1 MNNDLKNLLNKFYEV
16 CDSAYTSCDL
26 SELSLREIFNLDILK
41 YVLYLGAADDNINQ
55 EKVDFI
61 SMYLDWNM
69 SISQWCEFINQENIH
84 MDSFLNEI
92 PLSFEIFVEDDN
104 HRYSCDNS
112 AVNGSE
118 AYIWIFEKIGELFI
132 ETGNNVDRKEQIAL
146 EKYKNMLSKYYQ
158 ENTIRIDMV
167 NGYNFVEEN
176 EYIHVKVANR
186 TIIIPKALPETIKRM
201 QELLPLRNEL
211 IQAGGRVRDTYDPE
225 DIFASPMKF
234 FETYDQILEKYND
247 KYKELMTKQYG
258 ESFFMSYSKY
268 KADYAKI
275 CSSAETRIGL
285 IYKQQNERFKMG
297 MSIAEIEAE
306 EEMKGMSFG
315 IITNSL
321 TSALLYTGMSA
332 VTYASQA
339 IKAQQTY
346 DRILHKYSS
355 DGAKLQEVKIINKE
369 IVPLICPVAE
379 KTTAIFLHDVLEEID
394 LNINIDYDNMDDKH
408 KTEVLADEKDYIYGN
423 TQALKNALKKLSCIK
438 GEKGDFNKIIDII
451 EECPYC
457 PEAYLKLIQMNI
469 FDIDVFKVAKIVGIE
484 GVIIPKL
491 LDVLSNDA
499 SDGVVSMLEIIAMYK
514 SQSLKQVIEQYYKNN
529 IEKIKNK
536 YKEAFLAC
544 SDIKMMAEWVNRNV
558 ETSLNTISEFSV
570 EKIEKCIK
578 EWVNNNLPK
587 NNTIQKLCEMEFVS
601 YEDMVFEGIYNCE
614 LDKINNKYK
623 QNMIKTLS
631 RYVKEVKEKK
641 KAYEDA
647 YAIFNEGEKERKA
660 LISVKKEKLK
670 KQGFFAF
677 SKKKKIKSEIDGLE
691 KEYEEYCK
699 TEPVDIKN
707 AYFNM

>member
-1 MNNDLKNLLNKFYEV
+1 
-16 CDSAYTSCDL
+16 
-26 SELSLREIFNLDILK
+26 
-41 YVLYLGAADDNINQ
+41 
-55 EKVDFI
+55 
-61 SMYLDWNM
+61 
-69 SISQWCEFINQENIH
+69 
-84 MDSFLNEI
+84 
-92 PLSFEIFVEDDN
+92 
-104 HRYSCDNS
+104 
-112 AVNGSE
+112 
-118 AYIWIFEKIGELFI
+118 
-132 ETGNNVDRKEQIAL
+132 
-146 EKYKNMLSKYYQ
+146 
-158 ENTIRIDMV
+158 
-167 NGYNFVEEN
+167 
-176 EYIHVKVANR
+176 
-186 TIIIPKALPETIKRM
+186 M

-469 FDIDVFKVAKIVGIE
+469 FDIECF
-484 GVIIPKL
+484 
-491 LDVLSNDA
+491 
-499 SDGVVSMLEIIAMYK
+499 
-514 SQSLKQVIEQYYKNN
+514 
-529 IEKIKNK
+529 
-536 YKEAFLAC
+536 
-544 SDIKMMAEWVNRNV
+544 
-558 ETSLNTISEFSV
+558 
-570 EKIEKCIK
+570 
-578 EWVNNNLPK
+578 
-587 NNTIQKLCEMEFVS
+587 
-601 YEDMVFEGIYNCE
+601 
-614 LDKINNKYK
+614 
-623 QNMIKTLS
+623 
-631 RYVKEVKEKK
+631 
-641 KAYEDA
+641 
-647 YAIFNEGEKERKA
+647 
-660 LISVKKEKLK
+660 
-670 KQGFFAF
+670 
-677 SKKKKIKSEIDGLE
+677 
-691 KEYEEYCK
+691 
-699 TEPVDIKN
+699 
-707 AYFNM
+707 

>member
-158 ENTIRIDMV
+158 ENTIRIDIV

-176 EYIHVKVANR
+176 EDIHVKVANK

-355 DGAKLQEVKIINKE
+355 DGAKLQEIKIINKE

-514 SQSLKQVIEQYYKNN
+514 SQSLKQVIEQYYKKN

-587 NNTIQKLCEMEFVS
+587 NNTIQKLCEMEFIS

-623 QNMIKTLS
+623 QNMTKTLS

-647 YAIFNEGEKERKA
+647 YAIFNEGEKERKE